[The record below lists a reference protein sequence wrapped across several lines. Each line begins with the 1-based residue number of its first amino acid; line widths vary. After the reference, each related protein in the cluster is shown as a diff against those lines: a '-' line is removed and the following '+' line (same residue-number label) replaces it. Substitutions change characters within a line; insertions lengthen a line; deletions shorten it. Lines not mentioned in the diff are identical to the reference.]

1 MRDQRPP
8 VNSKFAHKPELEYYL
23 TPNHAMTAQPSASA
37 MPTNIH
43 NRILPIMPGLR
54 LMATSAPAV
63 AQPMPMDAPAIATPV
78 LTSDWTTEFAISA
91 SIYFFFLFVFCCHSR
106 LIFQRGC
113 KFIFN
118 DPVLPDASTSC
129 PQTPRRATRTRTLA
143 R

>member
-37 MPTNIH
+37 MPTNIQS
-43 NRILPIMPGLR
+43 RILPIMPGLR

-78 LTSDWTTEFAISA
+78 LTLDRTMVSCAISA
-91 SIYFFFLFVFCCHSR
+91 SIYLSFCLLFV
-106 LIFQRGC
+106 
-113 KFIFN
+113 
-118 DPVLPDASTSC
+118 VA
-129 PQTPRRATRTRTLA
+129 
-143 R
+143 

>member
-78 LTSDWTTEFAISA
+78 LTLDKTMAFCAISA
-91 SIYFFFLFVFCCHSR
+91 SIYFVFLVCFLLSQLAGF
-106 LIFQRGC
+106 
-113 KFIFN
+113 
-118 DPVLPDASTSC
+118 ST
-129 PQTPRRATRTRTLA
+129 
-143 R
+143 